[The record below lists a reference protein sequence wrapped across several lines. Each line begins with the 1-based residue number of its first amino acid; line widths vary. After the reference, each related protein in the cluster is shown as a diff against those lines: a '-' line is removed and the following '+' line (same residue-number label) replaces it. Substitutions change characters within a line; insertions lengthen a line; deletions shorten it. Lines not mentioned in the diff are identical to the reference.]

1 MISFDFSRFIKNC
14 PGTCYFQGKNNCFS
28 TIIDKNKVYGIIVKY
43 HLKRL
48 KIPFCLSLD
57 LPIFCHFLWI
67 LFAVIIRSHQNFAQ
81 TYKFKVYYGV
91 FLKHSR
97 WCESLSYDDFVFFDK
112 TLYQGWI
119 KFYARFK
126 FKFFDLMA

>member
-43 HLKRL
+43 HIKRL

-81 TYKFKVYYGV
+81 TYKFKVFYGV
-91 FLKHSR
+91 FLNTAGDVKASVMMISFFLTKR
-97 WCESLSYDDFVFFDK
+97 CIKVESNFMHVLS
-112 TLYQGWI
+112 L
-119 KFYARFK
+119 KF
-126 FKFFDLMA
+126 LI